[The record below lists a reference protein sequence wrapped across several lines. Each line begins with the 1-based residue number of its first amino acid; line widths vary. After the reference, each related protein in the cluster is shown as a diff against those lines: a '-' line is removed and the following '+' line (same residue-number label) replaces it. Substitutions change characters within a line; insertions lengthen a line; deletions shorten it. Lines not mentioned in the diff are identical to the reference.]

1 MAITKIHPIKSTLN
15 LAIDYITNA
24 EKTDEKIL
32 ISTNKCHTASAHTQF
47 LRRREEA
54 KVRGSV
60 LARHLIQSFLPGEAT
75 PEMAHQIGLELCNR
89 ILKDEYEFILSTH
102 IDKGHIHNHIIF
114 NNVNMVT
121 GKCYQSN
128 KRSYHQIRYQSDK
141 LCKEN
146 SLSVIDE
153 YYERFKKKYKTNGKS
168 WYENEQA
175 KNGTSWKSKLQFDID
190 RMIKQSKNWDEFLKS
205 MADLDYEI
213 KYGKHI
219 AFKHKDKE
227 RFTRAKTIGEDYT
240 EEKLKERILENANQK
255 TFAVKK
261 RVGNIIDIKNN
272 EKAQS
277 SKGYEFWATKHNLQV
292 ASDTVILMRE
302 KGFKSLAQL
311 DDFIKKSADKR
322 QSLQNE
328 IKVLDEKIATLSTT
342 MEQVHTVTKYRQ
354 IYQAYKKELTDKA
367 FTGEHKS
374 EILLYEKALANLKKS
389 YSKMPN
395 SKQIFEE
402 LEKLNEKKNPLMQEY
417 SSSKSEMTE
426 LYQIRK
432 NYEEYMGK
440 EMERD

>member
-15 LAIDYITNA
+15 LAIDYITNV

-54 KVRGSV
+54 NVRGSV

-146 SLSVIDE
+146 RLSVIDE
-153 YYERFKKKYKTNGKS
+153 YYERFKKKYRTNGKS

-190 RMIKQSKNWDEFLKS
+190 RMIKQSKDWDEFLKK
-205 MADLDYEI
+205 MADLGYEI
-213 KYGKHI
+213 KHGKHI

-240 EEKLKERILENANQK
+240 EERLKERILENANQK

-261 RVGNIIDIKNN
+261 RVGNIIDIANN

-322 QSLQNE
+322 QSLQDE

-342 MEQVHTVTKYRQ
+342 MEQVYTVTKYRQ
-354 IYQAYKKELTDKA
+354 IYQAYKKEPTDKA
-367 FTGEHKS
+367 FASEHKA
-374 EILLYEKALANLKKS
+374 EILLYEKALADLKKS

-402 LEKLNEKKNPLMQEY
+402 LEKLNEKKNTLMQEY

-432 NYEEYMGK
+432 NYEKYMGK
-440 EMERD
+440 EMER